1 MLDHLELALWPHQ
14 RAAVEKAQAY
24 FDADVAEGC
33 LIHMPTGTGKTGVM
47 ATTASLRAAERP
59 VLVVCPSAALAEPL
73 LGQLS
78 ARFWEKIREPAGW
91 VAGQAHHLDQKTGV

>member
-59 VLVVCPSAALAEPL
+59 VLVVCPSAALAEQL
-73 LGQLS
+73 IGQLS
-78 ARFWEKIREPAGW
+78 ARFWEKIGAPAGW
-91 VAGQAHHLDQKTGV
+91 VDRKSTRLNSSH